1 MSIVTGIIVVASVC
15 EGDGNLSPEA
25 SVERLND
32 WLSAHY
38 RDESRALRLLTEHF
52 GGNKHP
58 QLVAAGAGLNHLDED
73 AFAEAFL
80 AMPWTDPENVLL
92 IMQPEDGP
100 TKVIRPPN
108 D

>member
-1 MSIVTGIIVVASVC
+1 MSVVTGIVVVVSVC
-15 EGDGNLSPEA
+15 EGDTDRTAEA

-32 WLSAHY
+32 WLSANY
-38 RDESRALRLLTEHF
+38 REEMRPLKLVADHF

-58 QLVAAGAGLNHLDED
+58 QLIAAGAGLNHLDED

-92 IMQPEDGP
+92 IMQPEDGA
-100 TKVIRPPN
+100 TRVFRPAA
-108 D
+108 